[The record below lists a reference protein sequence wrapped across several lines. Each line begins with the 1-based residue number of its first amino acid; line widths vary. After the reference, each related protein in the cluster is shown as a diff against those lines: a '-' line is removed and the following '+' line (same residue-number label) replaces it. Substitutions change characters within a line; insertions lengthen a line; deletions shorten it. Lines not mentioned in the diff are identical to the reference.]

1 MSLFYTEF
9 SNNCKIFL
17 SELSNSFNRDT
28 INKIAT
34 LSNFSKRKKVWSWLF
49 ILALLS
55 TLSNHDHALSQKAI
69 DEKYCSLAE
78 KHNLKEVIIS
88 WVNILKNF

>member
-1 MSLFYTEF
+1 LQLYL
-9 SNNCKIFL
+9 I
-17 SELSNSFNRDT
+17 
-28 INKIAT
+28 
-34 LSNFSKRKKVWSWLF
+34 SKKKKKFDAWLF
-49 ILALLS
+49 ILALLL

-88 WVNILKNF
+88 WINILKNF